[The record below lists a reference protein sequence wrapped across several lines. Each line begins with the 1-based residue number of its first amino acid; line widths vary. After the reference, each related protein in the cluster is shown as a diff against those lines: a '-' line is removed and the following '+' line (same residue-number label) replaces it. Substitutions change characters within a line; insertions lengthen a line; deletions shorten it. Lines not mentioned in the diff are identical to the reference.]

1 MSSGAAWGCGMW
13 FWATVLGWF
22 SSPKFFP
29 PESKAKLGLIPDRE
43 EWSPVDTAKDSGCF
57 QKHREKMGLFD
68 RETSLPFVP
77 CQWGVRSAELQSVTA
92 AVLWPFQGQ
101 NTPHSSKTTWQ
112 CSFSVVVG
120 ARKRNI
126 LSFWEKTQTK
136 HIHLNVST

>member
-68 RETSLPFVP
+68 RGNLSSLCALPVGGEK
-77 CQWGVRSAELQSVTA
+77 CLA
-92 AVLWPFQGQ
+92 AVSDCRCAVAISGAKHPTFKQ
-101 NTPHSSKTTWQ
+101 N
-112 CSFSVVVG
+112 
-120 ARKRNI
+120 
-126 LSFWEKTQTK
+126 
-136 HIHLNVST
+136 HLAVQFLCGCWS